1 MYQFQA
7 LANQNTLPCCGATD
21 DEILFAIEM
30 YLHLIDCVFGIF
42 EKSFRKKRKKKNKI
56 K

>member
-30 YLHLIDCVFGIF
+30 YLHLIDCVFGKVF
-42 EKSFRKKRKKKNKI
+42 GKREKNKI